1 MPALPA
7 SLRVHG
13 DRVPLSLRLTRGPRD
28 GPQGLGNNIF
38 PAIPELGDVM
48 ASPKIDGALRSLLG
62 DHCECRRGWGRF
74 APAAR

>member
-1 MPALPA
+1 MAA
-7 SLRVHG
+7 
-13 DRVPLSLRLTRGPRD
+13 D

-62 DHCECRRGWGRF
+62 DHCECRRRWGRF
-74 APAAR
+74 VPAAS